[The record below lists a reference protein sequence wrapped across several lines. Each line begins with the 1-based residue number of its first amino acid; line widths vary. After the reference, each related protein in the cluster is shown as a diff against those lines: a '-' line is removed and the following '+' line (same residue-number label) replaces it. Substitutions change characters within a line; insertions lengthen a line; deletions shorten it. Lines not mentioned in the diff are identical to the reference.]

1 MAESPR
7 RRIGLISDTHGL
19 LRPQAL
25 DALQGSDHIIHAGD
39 IVEPAIL
46 DELSAIATLTCV
58 RGNNDRGAWAA
69 ALPETAIVEEACV
82 RILVIHDLKQLHLN
96 ARAAGLA
103 AVVSGHSHRPRVDR
117 RDGVLRVPTS
127 VIDDEG
133 HVYVFDPATSRVAA
147 RPITRGISNWEFT
160 EVTDG
165 LREGERVVSSIDRDG
180 VVDGAVVTPE

>member
-25 DALQGSDHIIHAGD
+25 RALQGSDHIIHAGD

-82 RILVIHDLKQLHLN
+82 RILVIHDLKQLRIN

-117 RDGVLRVPTS
+117 RDGVLYVNPGSAGPRRFKLPVS
-127 VIDDEG
+127 V
-133 HVYVFDPATSRVAA
+133 A
-147 RPITRGISNWEFT
+147 RLLIHRGQVEAELIE
-160 EVTDG
+160 
-165 LREGERVVSSIDRDG
+165 L
-180 VVDGAVVTPE
+180 AV